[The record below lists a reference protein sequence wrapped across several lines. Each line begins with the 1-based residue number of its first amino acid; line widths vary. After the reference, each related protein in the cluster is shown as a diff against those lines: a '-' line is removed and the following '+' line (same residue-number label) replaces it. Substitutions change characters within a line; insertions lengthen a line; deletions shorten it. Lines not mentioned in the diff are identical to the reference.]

1 MAEDDTRRVDSIPL
15 LGPAERQQV
24 LCAWNSTKSEYPA
37 DKCVHQLFEE
47 QAARAPDAVAV
58 ISGEDSL
65 SYGEL
70 NRRANRL
77 AHHLREL
84 GVGPDDRV
92 AICLERGLEMVV
104 ALVAVLKAGGAY
116 VPLDP
121 EYPGERLRF
130 MIEDSQPVALLTEDH
145 LHEILPTLGGKLSVL
160 DMAEP
165 NVWKDQPE
173 TNPGC
178 RDLTPHNLAY
188 VIYTSGSTG
197 IPKGSLVE
205 HRGIVRLVRNTD
217 YAQLS
222 AHDAIAQASN
232 ASFDAATFEIWGAL
246 LAGARLV
253 HISKDALLS
262 PVLLARAIQ
271 LNRITTLFV
280 TTALFHQIAC
290 DAVEAFS
297 GLRYLL
303 FGGERAEPRWVK
315 RVLNEVRLDHL
326 LHVYGPT
333 ETTTF
338 ATWHEVKAVEEER
351 AVPIGRPI
359 ANTQVYLLDAS
370 GEPVPIGVTGEI
382 YIGGAGVA
390 RGYLNRPEL
399 TAERFL
405 PDPFVFKPGARMY
418 RTGDLARR
426 LPDGNIEFI
435 GRIDFQVKIRGFR
448 VELGEIE
455 ARLAGYPGVRAAAV
469 IARSDSAGD
478 KRLVAY
484 FATPADQQIT
494 AGQLRAHVAASL
506 PEHMIPAA
514 FVRLDSMPLTANGKV
529 NPAALPA
536 PEADSLAAEAYE
548 PPRNE
553 MEKMLA
559 RVWSEILGVER
570 IGRNDNFFALGG
582 HSLSAARIVAR
593 LQQTFGMEVKVRD
606 LFACPSLSSLAQ
618 LQLTPTTRKNNP
630 VPSVRKRSDKVG
642 NGFPMTATGP
652 NGRKIAS
659 RDNGQ
664 SWFEI

>member
-1 MAEDDTRRVDSIPL
+1 
-15 LGPAERQQV
+15 
-24 LCAWNSTKSEYPA
+24 
-37 DKCVHQLFEE
+37 
-47 QAARAPDAVAV
+47 
-58 ISGEDSL
+58 
-65 SYGEL
+65 
-70 NRRANRL
+70 
-77 AHHLREL
+77 
-84 GVGPDDRV
+84 
-92 AICLERGLEMVV
+92 
-104 ALVAVLKAGGAY
+104 
-116 VPLDP
+116 
-121 EYPGERLRF
+121 
-130 MIEDSQPVALLTEDH
+130 
-145 LHEILPTLGGKLSVL
+145 
-160 DMAEP
+160 
-165 NVWKDQPE
+165 
-173 TNPGC
+173 
-178 RDLTPHNLAY
+178 
-188 VIYTSGSTG
+188 
-197 IPKGSLVE
+197 
-205 HRGIVRLVRNTD
+205 
-217 YAQLS
+217 
-222 AHDAIAQASN
+222 
-232 ASFDAATFEIWGAL
+232 
-246 LAGARLV
+246 
-253 HISKDALLS
+253 
-262 PVLLARAIQ
+262 
-271 LNRITTLFV
+271 
-280 TTALFHQIAC
+280 
-290 DAVEAFS
+290 
-297 GLRYLL
+297 
-303 FGGERAEPRWVK
+303 
-315 RVLNEVRLDHL
+315 
-326 LHVYGPT
+326 
-333 ETTTF
+333 
-338 ATWHEVKAVEEER
+338 
-351 AVPIGRPI
+351 
-359 ANTQVYLLDAS
+359 
-370 GEPVPIGVTGEI
+370 
-382 YIGGAGVA
+382 
-390 RGYLNRPEL
+390 
-399 TAERFL
+399 
-405 PDPFVFKPGARMY
+405 MY

-469 IARSDSAGD
+469 IARNDSAGG

-593 LQQTFGMEVKVRD
+593 LQQTFGMDVKVRD

-618 LQLTPTTRKNNP
+618 LQLIPTTRKNNP